1 MRVVSVDI
9 DYLTRCFF
17 YFDKPVNYTLKN
29 GVKIE
34 ITPVLLTDSEFFLSS
49 MDVLR
54 IDKNSIPDVKI
65 IQMSYLQFLY
75 NTILEDKISKQ
86 KLFNI
91 LNICLKL
98 KMPYILEGKDSKVY
112 LVDKETG
119 IVIDSKEFDDIKKII
134 LYQNI
139 IDYDDEY
146 VNPEFQRNIDETFR
160 LKNRNVEVPTLERK
174 MAIITAHT
182 GISKKEQME
191 MTYRSHSILF
201 QEVYEETEYV
211 TLFPIM
217 AINGNADK
225 MERWIYKT
233 KKNKFEDQVVSVSK
247 FNEQAGGNGQVAQKI
262 VNK

>member
-1 MRVVSVDI
+1 MVVSIDI
-9 DYLTRCFF
+9 NYLTRCFF
-17 YFDKPVNYTLKN
+17 YFDKPVIYTLKN
-29 GVKIE
+29 GKKIE
-34 ITPVLLTDSEFFLSS
+34 INPVLLTDGEYFLSS
-49 MDVLR
+49 IDILK
-54 IDKNSIPDVKI
+54 IDKNSIPDVKM

-75 NTILEDKISKQ
+75 ETILKDKVSKQ

-98 KMPYILEGKDSKVY
+98 KMPYILEEKDNKVY

-119 IVIDSKEFDDIKKII
+119 IVIDSKEFDDIKRII

-139 IDYDDEY
+139 VDYDDEY
-146 VNPEFQRNIDETFR
+146 VNPEFQKNIDEALR
-160 LKNRNVEVPTLERK
+160 LKNRNVEAPTLERK

-191 MTYRSHSILF
+191 MTYRTHSLLF
-201 QEVYEETEYV
+201 QEVYEETEYT
-211 TLFPIM
+211 TLYPIM
-217 AINGNADK
+217 AIGGNADK
-225 MERWIYKT
+225 MEKWIYKI

-247 FNEQAGGNGQVAQKI
+247 FNEQAGGNGQVTQKI

>member
-1 MRVVSVDI
+1 MAVSVDI
-9 DYLTRCFF
+9 DYLTRACF
-17 YFDKPVNYTLKN
+17 YFDEPVKYKLNEKQI
-29 GVKIE
+29 IE
-34 ITPVLLTDSEFFLSS
+34 IHPVFLRDSEFFLSS
-49 MDVLR
+49 VNILK
-54 IDKNSIPDVKI
+54 IDKNSIPDAKI
-65 IQMSYLQFLY
+65 IQMPYLQFLY
-75 NTILEDKISKQ
+75 EEVLKDEINKQ

-98 KMPYILEGKDSKVY
+98 SSPFIVY
-112 LVDKETG
+112 DNNKRPFL
-119 IVIDSKEFDDIKKII
+119 IDESQKIIINAKQFDEIKRII
-134 LYQNI
+134 LYQNFSEYSD
-139 IDYDDEY
+139 DYI
-146 VNPEFQRNIDETFR
+146 NPEFQKNIQDAQE
-160 LKNRNVEVPTLERK
+160 LKNRNIEAPNLERR

-225 MERWIYKT
+225 IERLIYKT

-247 FNEQAGGNGQVAQKI
+247 FNEQAGGNGQVTQKI